1 MAISVKPDEVLDFGN
16 SFFAVTVKGHE
27 VFHANDLKPAGR
39 PDRWALRLIEKRDV
53 SDLQR
58 MAVDV
63 AVADSRDAIV
73 VDGTSSNTRFGGE
86 RGSPLRTVSVFVD
99 GTHHCPLVSLRRGDE
114 EACDDWSSS
123 LAAEALGETLEALG
137 SRGLDLAGTTVVS
150 LEAELGTPADRHRL
164 LGADISYAIKANED
178 DRFSPALWRPDDPL
192 DSIEPKRAERIFLE
206 NEDRRIVPI
215 RDLRGAPGTGA
226 ELEEYLTRCD
236 GAAGSEYFLVR
247 AALPPGTNPGDVYLA
262 VSGLA
267 RLAAGYAADT
277 PGEALRLHE
286 FHHPNE
292 GPYCAALRI
301 ADRYR
306 YVDGLGIG
314 GPNAQAAG

>member
-16 SFFAVTVKGHE
+16 SFFGVTVNGHE

-53 SDLQR
+53 FDLQG

-73 VDGTSSNTRFGGE
+73 VDGTSSSPRFGGE
-86 RGSPLRTVSVFVD
+86 RGSPLRTVSVFIACA
-99 GTHHCPLVSLRRGDE
+99 GNCPLVSLRRRDE
-114 EACDDWSSS
+114 GACDDWAGS
-123 LAAEALGETLEALG
+123 LAAEALGETLSLLAA
-137 SRGLDLAGTTVVS
+137 RGLDLAGTRVVS
-150 LEAELGTPADRHRL
+150 LEPELGTPADRRRL
-164 LGADISYAIKANED
+164 VDADISYAIKDNED

-192 DSIEPKRAERIFLE
+192 DSIEPKRADRIFLE

-226 ELEEYLTRCD
+226 ELEEYLTMCD
-236 GAAGSEYFLVR
+236 GPAGSEYFLVR
-247 AALPPGTNPGDVYLA
+247 AALPPGTKPGDVYLA
-262 VSGLA
+262 VRDLA
-267 RLAAGYAADT
+267 RGAADYAADT

-301 ADRYR
+301 ADRHR
-306 YVDGLGIG
+306 YMDGLGIG